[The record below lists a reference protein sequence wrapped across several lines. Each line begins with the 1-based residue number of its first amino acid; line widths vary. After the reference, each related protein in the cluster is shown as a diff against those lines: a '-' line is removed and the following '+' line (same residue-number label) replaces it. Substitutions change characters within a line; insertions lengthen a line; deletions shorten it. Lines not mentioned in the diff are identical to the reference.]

1 MVDAIAMIYANTQ
14 YTLQCIHCIWLKSR
28 SNRIDEAM
36 LAWESLAFFFFFWL
50 SAVLLVA
57 SPQATHIPL
66 HWQTL
71 LKNLSCSNCTK
82 TTWATNF
89 NEILMCEHPW
99 KRKIIWAQING
110 WKIHG
115 IHAVL
120 ENTSLFSST
129 STAHTLK
136 KILRTTT
143 ID

>member
-1 MVDAIAMIYANTQ
+1 MRIT
-14 YTLQCIHCIWLKSR
+14 CI
-28 SNRIDEAM
+28 
-36 LAWESLAFFFFFWL
+36 FFFWL

-136 KILRTTT
+136 KNPENYHHWLVRNHTYHKWDKTT
-143 ID
+143 IQKQHCKVILDKTKIS